1 MGCSFRRNTMQRG
14 SSQVSEQHSAE
25 AKLSSVAEI
34 SALAHEAADFTAGS
48 SNWKDR
54 VQAAARAFGM
64 SFGRAK
70 RVYFKE
76 VRRVDA
82 EEMDVARAAVEQLRE
97 AALQRQSA
105 GHMAWLR
112 STVEHLRQTDEE
124 FHRFDVDGLERALAR
139 AGAPGGAV
147 GHSSAEFDADFDQR
161 KWGR

>member
-1 MGCSFRRNTMQRG
+1 M
-14 SSQVSEQHSAE
+14 
-25 AKLSSVAEI
+25 SSVAEI
-34 SALAHEAADFTAGS
+34 SALAHEAADFTAAS

-70 RVYFKE
+70 RVYFQE

-82 EEMDVARAAVEQLRE
+82 EEMDVARAAVEELRE
-97 AALQRQSA
+97 AALRRKA
-105 GHMAWLR
+105 ADHIAWFR

-124 FHRFDVDGLERALAR
+124 FHQFDVDGLERVLAR
-139 AGAPGGAV
+139 AGASGRPVAVPGSGEA
-147 GHSSAEFDADFDQR
+147 DADFDQR